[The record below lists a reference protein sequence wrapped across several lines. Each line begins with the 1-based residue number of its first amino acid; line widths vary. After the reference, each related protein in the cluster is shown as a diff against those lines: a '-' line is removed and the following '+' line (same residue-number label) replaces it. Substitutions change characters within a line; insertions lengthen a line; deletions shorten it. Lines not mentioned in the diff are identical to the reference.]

1 MIKTA
6 HKDPDK
12 EIQHNIFNMLVAKGL
27 PEDIA
32 AIVVSNIGRMNMR
45 GLWKKLKS
53 ECKEEESPYGWRHS
67 CGESV
72 HQMDSPEDPCPTCGD
87 YDDDGWE
94 WFDEEIDEG

>member
-12 EIQHNIFNMLVAKGL
+12 ENQHNIFNMLVANGL
-27 PEDIA
+27 PENIA
-32 AIVVSNIGRMNMR
+32 ATIVSNIGRMDMR
-45 GLWKKLKS
+45 DLWKKLKS
-53 ECKEEESPYGWRHS
+53 EYKEKDPYGWRHS

-72 HQMDSPEDPCPTCGD
+72 HQMDSPESPCPTCGD
-87 YDDDGWE
+87 EGDWE